1 MSTRPPE
8 QAGLNGEA
16 HSICLQG
23 QGRGHGHQPQGQLRH
38 GEGLLIITRGGCLA
52 ELRAGSEHQT
62 EAEEDSEPGLR
73 AELRTGAPILPAG
86 GAGAAPPSSRG
97 SSGAGEGGSLHPA
110 SRSTG
115 GDWALGCPGGL
126 ISSLPG
132 VQAGAGVGTGPS
144 PPSVPG
150 AAHGAGGRFSQIT
163 EYGAGGL
170 ETHWWGRGGDK
181 RLRKFSGPTGGA
193 GAQPSPKG
201 SRVGRKH
208 PPPVLALGLGQH
220 PQRPAS
226 PGAEPPATQGREHR
240 PHTALPAGQALAPGQ
255 AWGRAADLH
264 RDVGVH
270 GGARH
275 LHQAVLQRAD
285 PVPLHGHLGVLDL
298 GEPGGDRSGMRLGEK
313 GEPPAVGGGD
323 GGEPAAGPRRGGQ
336 WEVRAAA
343 PCSSPLRVGLVVFVT
358 FVLDHAV
365 PPNADVGPRHLH
377 AVQGDPEGQQQ
388 KGISARP
395 DPRAGHPPR
404 PEIPGASPHQ
414 K

>member
-1 MSTRPPE
+1 M
-8 QAGLNGEA
+8 
-16 HSICLQG
+16 
-23 QGRGHGHQPQGQLRH
+23 
-38 GEGLLIITRGGCLA
+38 
-52 ELRAGSEHQT
+52 
-62 EAEEDSEPGLR
+62 
-73 AELRTGAPILPAG
+73 
-86 GAGAAPPSSRG
+86 
-97 SSGAGEGGSLHPA
+97 
-110 SRSTG
+110 
-115 GDWALGCPGGL
+115 
-126 ISSLPG
+126 
-132 VQAGAGVGTGPS
+132 GTGPS

-150 AAHGAGGRFSQIT
+150 AARGAGGRFSQHT

-170 ETHWWGRGGDK
+170 ETHWWGRGDK

-226 PGAEPPATQGREHR
+226 PGGPASPGAEPSATQGREHR

-298 GEPGGDRSGMRLGEK
+298 GEPGGNRNGMRLG
-313 GEPPAVGGGD
+313 
-323 GGEPAAGPRRGGQ
+323 RRGTACCRGWRCQ
-336 WEVRAAA
+336 
-343 PCSSPLRVGLVVFVT
+343 
-358 FVLDHAV
+358 
-365 PPNADVGPRHLH
+365 
-377 AVQGDPEGQQQ
+377 
-388 KGISARP
+388 
-395 DPRAGHPPR
+395 
-404 PEIPGASPHQ
+404 
-414 K
+414 